1 VGTYIVRRLLL
12 MIPTIVL
19 VGVCTFSLLRLVPG
33 DTITAQILS
42 TGQPGVQYDH
52 AKIAQMKK
60 QLGLSGSIP
69 SQFWHWTSGMARGD
83 FQKSFVTNKDSLSE
97 FGSRLGPTV
106 ELGILAVLFS
116 ALIGLPIGILSAVY
130 QDSAI
135 DLVGRLIAILAL
147 AIPNFA
153 IALLVVVFGAREF
166 KYAFPT
172 GSHPFFS
179 DPAGNIQ
186 QFFIPAAVIAL
197 GSAGVLIGLTRTSM
211 LDVLR
216 QDFIRT
222 AKAKG
227 IRPTMV
233 IQRHALKNALMP
245 VVTIIGAQ
253 LSAVIAGAVI
263 IESIFNIRGVGLQ
276 TLTAVNQRDY
286 PQVQT
291 NVLVFALI
299 LLFGNLLTDLAYGLL
314 DPRIRY

>member
-1 VGTYIVRRLLL
+1 MGTYIVRRLLL

-52 AKIAQMKK
+52 AKVAQMKK

-69 SQFWHWTSGMARGD
+69 SQFWNWVSDMARGD

-130 QDSAI
+130 QDSPI
-135 DLVGRLIAILAL
+135 DLIGRLIAILAL

-179 DPAGNIQ
+179 DPSGNVQ

-197 GSAGVLIGLTRTSM
+197 GSAGVLMRLTRTSM

-227 IRPTMV
+227 IRPMMV
-233 IQRHALKNALMP
+233 IHRHALKNALMP

-291 NVLVFALI
+291 NVLIFALI
-299 LLFGNLLTDLAYGLL
+299 LLVGNLLTDLAYGLL

>member
-1 VGTYIVRRLLL
+1 MGTYIIRRLLL

-52 AKIAQMKK
+52 AKVAQMKK
-60 QLGLSGSIP
+60 QLGLSGSLP
-69 SQFWHWTSGMARGD
+69 SQFWNWVSDMARGN
-83 FQKSFVTNKDSLSE
+83 FQKSFVTNKDSLHE
-97 FGSRLGPTV
+97 FGSRVGPTV

-116 ALIGLPIGILSAVY
+116 IIIGLPIGILSAVF
-130 QDSAI
+130 QDTAV
-135 DLVGRLIAILAL
+135 DFVGRIIAILAL
-147 AIPNFA
+147 AVPNFA
-153 IALLVVVFGAREF
+153 IALLVVVLGAREF
-166 KYAFPT
+166 GYAFPV
-172 GSHPFFS
+172 GSHPIFS
-179 DPAGNIQ
+179 DPWVNVQ
-186 QFFIPAAVIAL
+186 QYFIPALVIAL
-197 GSAGVLIGLTRTSM
+197 STAGVLMRLTRTSM

-222 AKAKG
+222 AHAKG
-227 IRPTMV
+227 LRPLLVIRA
-233 IQRHALKNALMP
+233 HALKNALMP
-245 VVTIIGAQ
+245 IVTIIGGQ

-263 IESIFNIRGVGLQ
+263 IEEIFNIRGVGLQ
-276 TLTAVNQRDY
+276 TLTAVSQRDY

-299 LLFGNLLTDLAYGLL
+299 LLFGNLLTDLAYGVL

>member
-1 VGTYIVRRLLL
+1 

-33 DTITAQILS
+33 DTVTAQILS

-52 AKIAQMKK
+52 AKVQQMKK

-69 SQFWHWTSGMARGD
+69 SQFWHWVSGMARGD

-130 QDSAI
+130 QDSPV
-135 DLVGRLIAILAL
+135 DLIGRLIAILAL

-179 DPAGNIQ
+179 DPSGNIQ

-197 GSAGVLIGLTRTSM
+197 GSAGVLMRLTRTSM

-245 VVTIIGAQ
+245 VVTIVGAQ

>member
-1 VGTYIVRRLLL
+1 

-197 GSAGVLIGLTRTSM
+197 GSAGVLMRLTRTSM